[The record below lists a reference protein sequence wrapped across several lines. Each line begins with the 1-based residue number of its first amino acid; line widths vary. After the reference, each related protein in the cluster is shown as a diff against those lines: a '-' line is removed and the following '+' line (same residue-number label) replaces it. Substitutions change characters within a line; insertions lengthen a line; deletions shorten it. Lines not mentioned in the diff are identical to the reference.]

1 MSLRALRAGV
11 VAVLLVLGSACS
23 EDGGASSD
31 ARPTAQASSSTAAP
45 FDPGPWAP
53 LPALGRC
60 GPQPPRLAGQHFAPL
75 TLHSEGRVLPGVT
88 IGSGRTVVV
97 LVHQTDGG
105 GFCGWLSF
113 AARIAAVP
121 GQAALAIDLCGYGQ
135 ADCPQ
140 GSTAVGRQV
149 EQVRLAI
156 DEAVRRFHPRRVV
169 LVGASMGGS
178 LAVLTAAR
186 DHRLD
191 AVVDLSGPDG
201 WGGSVVHERAAAVR
215 APLLVAM
222 ADDEGADA
230 ADAVASARATADAA
244 GPGSRFVGADSGHG
258 YVLLEGTDGRP
269 TPLSEEV
276 LAWIAGH

>member
-1 MSLRALRAGV
+1 M
-11 VAVLLVLGSACS
+11 
-23 EDGGASSD
+23 
-31 ARPTAQASSSTAAP
+31 
-45 FDPGPWAP
+45 
-53 LPALGRC
+53 
-60 GPQPPRLAGQHFAPL
+60 
-75 TLHSEGRVLPGVT
+75 T
-88 IGSGRTVVV
+88 IGAGRTVVV

-121 GQAALAIDLCGYGQ
+121 GQVAVAVDLCGYGQ
-135 ADCPQ
+135 AVCPQ

-201 WGGSVVHERAAAVR
+201 
-215 APLLVAM
+215 
-222 ADDEGADA
+222 
-230 ADAVASARATADAA
+230 
-244 GPGSRFVGADSGHG
+244 
-258 YVLLEGTDGRP
+258 
-269 TPLSEEV
+269 
-276 LAWIAGH
+276 